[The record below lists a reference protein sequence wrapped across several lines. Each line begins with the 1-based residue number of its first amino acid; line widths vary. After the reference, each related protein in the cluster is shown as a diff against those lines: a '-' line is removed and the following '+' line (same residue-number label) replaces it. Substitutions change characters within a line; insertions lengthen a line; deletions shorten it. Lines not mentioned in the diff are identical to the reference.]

1 MPSDVCE
8 MMGDVGLIAD
18 ASAAEYH
25 EGIRNHGVCQLG
37 MILKTQPL
45 VFSRALILKHGLERP
60 YWNLACECP
69 AGVPAWMTAFTIAPT
84 VVTPP
89 PPGFLPLIFTPGVP
103 PVLPAVPPG
112 ATTATGLTT
121 PTVVPFTPP
130 LAEQQIA
137 AMASVPGGFA
147 SWSMPGTVHQFL
159 VNGVV
164 RPGLEPGLYR
174 HAFYVTAAPTFNSGA
189 RERIAK
195 FSLGL
200 LVRDTR

>member
-1 MPSDVCE
+1 MPSDICD
-8 MMGDVGLIAD
+8 MMADVSIPAN
-18 ASAAEYH
+18 ASAAEHH

-37 MILKTQPL
+37 MITKAQPL
-45 VFSRALILKHGLERP
+45 VFSRTLLLKHGLERP

-69 AGVPAWMTAFTIAPT
+69 AGVPAWMTSLTITPS

-89 PPGFLPLIFTPGVP
+89 PPGFLPVGFMVGVA
-103 PVLPAVPPG
+103 PVLMAIAPG

-121 PTVVPFTPP
+121 PTVAWFTPP

-137 AMASVPGGFA
+137 ILASLPGGFA

-159 VNGVV
+159 VNGAV
-164 RPGLEPGLYR
+164 PAGLEPGLYR
-174 HAFYVTAAPTFNSGA
+174 HAFYVTAAPSFNSPA

-195 FSLGL
+195 FSFGL
-200 LVRDTR
+200 LVGDTR